1 MDDVIQGQACTG
13 FDVSQDG
20 ARFRLE
26 LLDSDGKPLAVE
38 FPTAVLES
46 LIRVLPAIQQV
57 ALLRER
63 GNRALR
69 VIRRPD
75 AWSLE
80 RDLADD
86 SLLLVLVTNDGFEWC
101 FQLDDAEVF
110 KMATFLREERA
121 VTLPAPDARQ

>member
-13 FDVSQDG
+13 FDVSQNG

-26 LLDSDGKPLAVE
+26 LLDSNGKPLAVE

-57 ALLRER
+57 ALPRER

-110 KMATFLREERA
+110 KMASFLREERA
-121 VTLPAPDARQ
+121 VTLPAPDIRQ

>member
-13 FDVSQDG
+13 FDVSQNG

-26 LLDSDGKPLAVE
+26 LLDSNGKPLAVE

-57 ALLRER
+57 ALPRER

-80 RDLADD
+80 RDLADE

-110 KMATFLREERA
+110 KMASFLREERA
-121 VTLPAPDARQ
+121 VTLPAPDIRQ